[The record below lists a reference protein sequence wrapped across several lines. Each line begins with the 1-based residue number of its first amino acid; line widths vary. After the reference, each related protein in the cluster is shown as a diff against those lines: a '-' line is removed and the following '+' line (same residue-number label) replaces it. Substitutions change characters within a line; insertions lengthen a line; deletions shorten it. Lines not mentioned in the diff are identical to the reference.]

1 MNTPVCQIK
10 LVGVALTEYF
20 HCVYKIYSFINQRTA
35 RGSSVYFQKFYWFK
49 HSIEMITFKVFLLFS
64 LLTIL
69 EGAGVPKI
77 APVMHKHPHGHSLNV
92 LKFNDDET
100 LRVDYEAFNELFMHP
115 EVKDR
120 NIAAVSIIGAFRKGK
135 SFFMDYCLRF
145 MYANVSE
152 IRNVMKKVSSFKIL

>member
-1 MNTPVCQIK
+1 
-10 LVGVALTEYF
+10 
-20 HCVYKIYSFINQRTA
+20 
-35 RGSSVYFQKFYWFK
+35 
-49 HSIEMITFKVFLLFS
+49 MIAFKVFLLIS

-69 EGAGVPKI
+69 EGAGVPRI
-77 APVMHKHPHGHSLNV
+77 TPVMHKHPHGHSINV

-100 LRVDYEAFNELFMHP
+100 LRVDYEAFNELFMHSD
-115 EVKDR
+115 VKDR

-152 IRNVMKKVSSFKIL
+152 NRYVMTWIQVYLNSLVQISELHVKPIEQQGRLDGKARRSLDWIFVEGWVSS